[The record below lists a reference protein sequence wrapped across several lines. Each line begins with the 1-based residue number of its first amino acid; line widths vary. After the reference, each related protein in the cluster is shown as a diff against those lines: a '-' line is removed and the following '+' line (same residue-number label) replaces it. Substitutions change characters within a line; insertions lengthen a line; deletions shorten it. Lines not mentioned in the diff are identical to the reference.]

1 MTLASSL
8 LLGVAE
14 IRITRKNPGMSDLP
28 TISVTELVSVFKE
41 VVETA
46 LPPACVQGEISNC
59 KRSAAGHFYLTLKDD
74 RSEIGAVIWSG
85 TAARLKFQ
93 PKDGMK
99 VLATGG
105 LQVYVARGSC
115 QFIISDLKPDGIGEL
130 ELAFR
135 QLKEK
140 LEAEGLFD
148 VARKRPLPRFPRR
161 VGLITSPTSAAVKDM
176 IQVMVRRWPSV
187 DILVLPVPVQGI
199 GVAPR
204 IAKAINFV
212 KNIPDIDVVIT
223 GRGGGSLEDLWAFN
237 EEVVARAIAACPVP
251 VISAVG
257 HEIDVSISDLV
268 ADRRA
273 LTPSEAGEFAVPS
286 VIEIQ
291 NRLDSTSQRLRRAL
305 RGRLQQY
312 QFRLQA
318 LESRSVYQRPESLVD
333 QHRQRCDELAARA
346 ERAVRLI
353 VERKQQKMQSLAASL
368 DALSPLKVLSRGY
381 SLTTHNGQIAHSVN
395 DVQSGDVIQTRLKDG
410 IVNSIVEGSVSS

>member
-1 MTLASSL
+1 MN
-8 LLGVAE
+8 E
-14 IRITRKNPGMSDLP
+14 LP
-28 TISVTELVSVFKE
+28 TISVTELVSTFKE

-46 LPPACVQGEISNC
+46 LPPACVQAEISNC
-59 KRSAAGHFYLTLKDD
+59 KQSAAGHYYLTLKDEHA
-74 RSEIGAVIWSG
+74 EIAAVIWRG
-85 TAARLKFQ
+85 TAERLKFR

-105 LQVYVARGSC
+105 LQVYVVRGSC
-115 QFIISDLKPDGIGEL
+115 QFVINDLRPDGIGEL

-135 QLKEK
+135 QLKDK
-140 LEAEGLFD
+140 LEAEGLFRA
-148 VARKRPLPRFPRR
+148 ARKRPLPKFPRR
-161 VGLITSPTSAAVKDM
+161 IALITSPTSAAVKDM

-212 KNIPDIDVVIT
+212 KQLSDVDVVIT

-273 LTPSEAGEFAVPS
+273 LTPSEAGELAVPS
-286 VIEIQ
+286 VAEIQ
-291 NRLDSTSQRLRRAL
+291 RGLDSMGHRLHRAL
-305 RGRLQQY
+305 KGRLQHY
-312 QFRLQA
+312 QVRLNAVQN
-318 LESRSVYQRPESLVD
+318 RRIFQRPQTIVD
-333 QHRQRCDELAARA
+333 QYRQRCDDLADRA
-346 ERAVRLI
+346 ERAIRLM
-353 VERKQQKMQSLAASL
+353 VERKQQKMKSLAAAL

-381 SLTTHNGQIAHSVN
+381 SLTIRDGRTVHSVSELN
-395 DVQSGDVIQTRLKDG
+395 DGDLIENRLADGVVQSRI
-410 IVNSIVEGSVSS
+410 EGQSS

>member
-1 MTLASSL
+1 
-8 LLGVAE
+8 
-14 IRITRKNPGMSDLP
+14 MSDLP
-28 TISVTELVSVFKE
+28 TISVTELVSAFKE

-46 LPPACVQGEISNC
+46 LPPVCVQGEISNC
-59 KRSAAGHFYLTLKDD
+59 KQSAAGHYYLTLKDE
-74 RSEIGAVIWSG
+74 RSEIGACIWRG
-85 TAARLKFQ
+85 TAERLKFR
-93 PKDGMK
+93 PKDGLK

-115 QFIISDLKPDGIGEL
+115 QFIINDLRPDGIGEL

-140 LEAEGLFD
+140 LQAEGLFD
-148 VARKRPLPRFPRR
+148 VARKRPLPKFPKRIA
-161 VGLITSPTSAAVKDM
+161 LITSPTSAAVKDM

-187 DILVLPVPVQGI
+187 DIIVLPVPVQGV

-212 KNIPDIDVVIT
+212 KHLSDVDLVIT

-237 EEVVARAIAACPVP
+237 EEVVARAIVACPVP

-273 LTPSEAGEFAVPS
+273 LTPSEAGELAVPS
-286 VIEIQ
+286 VVEIR
-291 NRLDSTSQRLRRAL
+291 NGLDSSGQRLRRAL
-305 RGRLQQY
+305 KGRLQHY
-312 QFRLQA
+312 QLRLQA
-318 LESRSVYQRPESLVD
+318 LESRRIFQRPESLVD

-346 ERAVRLI
+346 ERAVRLM
-353 VERKQQKMQSLAASL
+353 VERKQQKVQSLAASL

-381 SLTTHNGQIAHSVN
+381 SLTIRDGRT
-395 DVQSGDVIQTRLKDG
+395 VQSASEVSDGDVLETRLADG
-410 IVNSIVEGSVSS
+410 VVRSRVEG

>member
-1 MTLASSL
+1 
-8 LLGVAE
+8 
-14 IRITRKNPGMSDLP
+14 MSELP
-28 TISVTELVSVFKE
+28 TISVTELVSAFKE

-59 KRSAAGHFYLTLKDD
+59 KQSASGHYYLTLKDE
-74 RSEIGAVIWSG
+74 RSEIGAVIWRG
-85 TAARLKFQ
+85 VADRLKFR
-93 PKDGMK
+93 PKDGLK

-115 QFIISDLKPDGIGEL
+115 QFIINDLRPDGIGEL

-135 QLKEK
+135 QLKDK

-148 VARKRPLPRFPRR
+148 VARKRPLPKFPRR
-161 VGLITSPTSAAVKDM
+161 IALVTSPTSAAVKDM

-187 DILVLPVPVQGI
+187 DIIVLPVPVQGV

-212 KNIPDIDVVIT
+212 RNLSDVDVVIT

-273 LTPSEAGEFAVPS
+273 LTPSEAGELAVPS
-286 VIEIQ
+286 VVEI
-291 NRLDSTSQRLRRAL
+291 RGSLDSSGQRLRRAL
-305 RGRLQQY
+305 RGRLQHY

-318 LESRSVYQRPESLVD
+318 LESRRIFQRPETLVD
-333 QHRQRCDELAARA
+333 QHRQRCDDLAARA
-346 ERAVRLI
+346 ERAIRLM
-353 VERKQQKMQSLAASL
+353 VERKQQKVQSLAASL

-381 SLTTHNGQIAHSVN
+381 SLTIQNGRTVHSVSELN
-395 DVQSGDVIQTRLKDG
+395 EGDLLETRLADG
-410 IVNSIVEGSVSS
+410 VVRSRVEGK

>member
-1 MTLASSL
+1 
-8 LLGVAE
+8 
-14 IRITRKNPGMSDLP
+14 MSELP
-28 TISVTELVSVFKE
+28 TISVTELVSAFKE

-59 KRSAAGHFYLTLKDD
+59 KQSASGHYYLTLKDE
-74 RSEIGAVIWSG
+74 RSEIGAVIWRG
-85 TAARLKFQ
+85 VADRLKFR
-93 PKDGMK
+93 PKDGLK

-115 QFIISDLKPDGIGEL
+115 QFIINDLRPDGIGEL

-135 QLKEK
+135 QLKDK

-148 VARKRPLPRFPRR
+148 VARKRPLPKFPRR
-161 VGLITSPTSAAVKDM
+161 IALVTSPTSAAVKDM

-187 DILVLPVPVQGI
+187 DIIVLPVPVQGI

-212 KNIPDIDVVIT
+212 RNLSDVDVVIT

-273 LTPSEAGEFAVPS
+273 LTPSEAGELAVPS
-286 VIEIQ
+286 VVEI
-291 NRLDSTSQRLRRAL
+291 RGSLDSSGQRLRRAL
-305 RGRLQQY
+305 RGRLQHY

-318 LESRSVYQRPESLVD
+318 LESRRIFQRPETLVD
-333 QHRQRCDELAARA
+333 QHRQRCDDLAARA
-346 ERAVRLI
+346 ERAIRLM
-353 VERKQQKMQSLAASL
+353 VERKQQKVQSLAASL

-381 SLTTHNGQIAHSVN
+381 SLTIRNGRTVHSVSELN
-395 DVQSGDVIQTRLKDG
+395 EGDLLETRLADG
-410 IVNSIVEGSVSS
+410 VVRSRVEGK

>member
-1 MTLASSL
+1 
-8 LLGVAE
+8 
-14 IRITRKNPGMSDLP
+14 MSDVP
-28 TISVTELVSVFKE
+28 TISVTELVSAFKE

-59 KRSAAGHFYLTLKDD
+59 KQSAAGHYYLTLKDE
-74 RSEIGAVIWSG
+74 RSEIGAVIWRG
-85 TAARLKFQ
+85 TAARLKFR
-93 PKDGMK
+93 PKDGLK

-115 QFIISDLKPDGIGEL
+115 QFIISELRPDGIGEL

-148 VARKRPLPRFPRR
+148 VSRKRPLPKFPRR
-161 VGLITSPTSAAVKDM
+161 IALVTSPTSAAVKDM

-187 DILVLPVPVQGI
+187 DIIVLPVPVQGV

-212 KNIPDIDVVIT
+212 QNLSDVDVVIT

-273 LTPSEAGEFAVPS
+273 LTPSEAGELAVPS
-286 VIEIQ
+286 VVEI
-291 NRLDSTSQRLRRAL
+291 RGSLDSTRQRLRRAL
-305 RGRLQQY
+305 TGGLQHY
-312 QFRLQA
+312 QLRLQA
-318 LESRSVYQRPESLVD
+318 LESRRIFQRPESLVD

-346 ERAVRLI
+346 ERAIRLM
-353 VERKQQKMQSLAASL
+353 VERKQQKVQSLAASL

-381 SLTTHNGQIAHSVN
+381 SLTTRNGRMVNSVSELSPG
-395 DVQSGDVIQTRLKDG
+395 DVLETRLADGVVQSRI
-410 IVNSIVEGSVSS
+410 EGE